1 MLKFQD
7 NYTTI
12 ITTFEDFILLVYTII
27 DDLYHQFV
35 PSSVSQRRNVDTAK
49 MSDSEIITLS
59 ICGEL
64 AGIDSENAWYSFVK
78 RNYRHLFPRL
88 CSRTRLNRTRRA
100 LLQVT
105 ELPRQKLIHSFPIPT
120 SRYFVIDSFP
130 LPVCKFGRA
139 RYCRSFRVD
148 GANYGKCP
156 SKKETYFGFKVHALI
171 TIEGYITA
179 FEITPASVD
188 DREGLRD
195 FAENHLCLTVLG
207 DKGYTGEQL
216 WEDMQEKGICL
227 MSLKPSNHK
236 NNWPK
241 EVRQVIFRFRR
252 RIETVFSQLS
262 EQLNAEKVLAK
273 SFRGL
278 CTRLQNKILGHNLC
292 MAFNSIFRE
301 PCDIGK
307 IKEGVKNLVS
317 LESKSF

>member
-7 NYTTI
+7 DYTTI
-12 ITTFEDFILLVYTII
+12 IATFEDFILLVYTII

-35 PSSVSQRRNVDTAK
+35 PTSVSQRRNVDTAK
-49 MSDSEIITLS
+49 MSDSGIITLS

-88 CSRTRLNRTRRA
+88 CSRTRFNRTRRA

-105 ELPRQKLIHSFPIPT
+105 ELLRQKLAHSFPIPT

-195 FAENHLCLTVLG
+195 FAENHLCLTVLD

-307 IKEGVKNLVS
+307 IKHLI
-317 LESKSF
+317 F

>member
-7 NYTTI
+7 DYTTI
-12 ITTFEDFILLVYTII
+12 IATFEDFILLVYTII

-35 PSSVSQRRNVDTAK
+35 PTSVSQRRNVDTAK
-49 MSDSEIITLS
+49 MSDSGIITLS

-88 CSRTRLNRTRRA
+88 CSRTRFNRTRRA

-105 ELPRQKLIHSFPIPT
+105 ELLRQKLTHSFPIPT

-195 FAENHLCLTVLG
+195 FAGNHLCLTVLD

-307 IKEGVKNLVS
+307 IKHLI
-317 LESKSF
+317 F

>member
-7 NYTTI
+7 DYTTI

-88 CSRTRLNRTRRA
+88 CSRTRFNRTRRA

-105 ELPRQKLIHSFPIPT
+105 ELLRQKLTHSFPIPT

-278 CTRLQNKILGHNLC
+278 CTRLQNKILGHNLW

-307 IKEGVKNLVS
+307 IKHLI
-317 LESKSF
+317 F

>member
-7 NYTTI
+7 DYTTI

-88 CSRTRLNRTRRA
+88 CSRTRFNRTRRA

-105 ELPRQKLIHSFPIPT
+105 ELLRQKLTHSFPIPT